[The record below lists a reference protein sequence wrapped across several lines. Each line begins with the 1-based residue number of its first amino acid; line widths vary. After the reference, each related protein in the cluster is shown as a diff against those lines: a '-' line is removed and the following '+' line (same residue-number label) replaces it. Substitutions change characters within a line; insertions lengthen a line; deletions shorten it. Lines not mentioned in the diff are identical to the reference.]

1 MPYSLKCHISLQM
14 SYILRQVQT
23 WKVNGVIEL
32 SITSVMQKASIRTI
46 SSLPYMELRATQRWV
61 LTNQKPKLRNYILKK
76 FYCYIIFFA

>member
-61 LTNQKPKLRNYILKK
+61 LTNQKSKLRNYIFKK
-76 FYCYIIFFA
+76 CYCYIIFFA